1 MQQKRG
7 GGENMEKITIHN
19 KAKETKDWVDWNG
32 KMFEDIRE
40 GMFQDMG
47 IDEIIQWVERK
58 LRECR

>member
-1 MQQKRG
+1 
-7 GGENMEKITIHN
+7 MEKITINN
-19 KAKETKDWVDWNG
+19 KAKETKEWVDWNG

-58 LRECR
+58 LKEYR